1 MEGLTLASNSNAA
14 LGLSRLLLK
23 LGAFL
28 NLATGAIL
36 VVSFAVTFVFE
47 DQVRHYFEK
56 RAFDAAILM
65 PTLRI
70 WMILGL
76 PYVAAIHVMLARL
89 LAMVETVRLGNPFV
103 PENAVRLKTIAWC
116 LLATQLLHLV
126 FGLMVRI
133 AASANAHMEWK
144 FSSSGWI
151 AVLLLFVL
159 ARVFEEGTRL
169 RDDLEKMI

>member
-1 MEGLTLASNSNAA
+1 LSTNSSTA

-23 LGAFL
+23 LGVIL
-28 NLATGAIL
+28 NLATGALLIA
-36 VVSFAVTFVFE
+36 SFVGTFAFEGQVTA
-47 DQVRHYFEK
+47 YFNR
-56 RAFDAAILM
+56 RAFDSAILM
-65 PTLRI
+65 PALRI
-70 WMILGL
+70 WIILAL
-76 PYVAAIHVMLARL
+76 PYVAAVHVMLTRL
-89 LAMVETVRLGNPFV
+89 LAMTETVRLGNPFV

-126 FGLMVRI
+126 FGFMVRI

>member
-1 MEGLTLASNSNAA
+1 MSTSSNTA
-14 LGLSRLLLK
+14 LGLSRFLLK
-23 LGAFL
+23 LGVVL
-28 NLATGAIL
+28 NLATGALLIA
-36 VVSFAVTFVFE
+36 SFAGTFAFESQVTA
-47 DQVRHYFEK
+47 YFNR

-70 WMILGL
+70 WIVLAL
-76 PYVAAIHVMLARL
+76 PYVAAVHIMLIRL
-89 LAMVETVRLGNPFV
+89 LAMTETVRLGNPFV

-116 LLATQLLHLV
+116 LLATQLLHLA
-126 FGLMVRI
+126 FGVMVRI

-144 FSSSGWI
+144 FSANGWI

-159 ARVFEEGTRL
+159 ARVFEEGTRM

>member
-1 MEGLTLASNSNAA
+1 MSTNSGPV

-23 LGAFL
+23 LGVVL
-28 NLATGAIL
+28 NLLMGVIL
-36 VVSFAVTFVFE
+36 ILAFVGTIAFE
-47 DQVRHYFEK
+47 EQVIQYFRK
-56 RAFDAAILM
+56 RAYDDAILM
-65 PTLRI
+65 PALRTWI
-70 WMILGL
+70 ILAL
-76 PYVAAIHVMLARL
+76 PYVAAVHVMLTRL
-89 LAMVETVRLGNPFV
+89 LAMTETVRLGNPFV
-103 PENAVRLKTIAWC
+103 PENAVRMKTIAWC

-126 FGLMVRI
+126 FGVMVRI

-144 FSSSGWI
+144 FSANGWI

>member
-1 MEGLTLASNSNAA
+1 MTERSSPA
-14 LGLSRLLLK
+14 LGLSRLLLR
-23 LGAFL
+23 LVVIFNRAI
-28 NLATGAIL
+28 AAIL
-36 VVSFAVTFVFE
+36 AACFAGTFVFH
-47 DQVRHYFEK
+47 DQVIHYFQR
-56 RAFDAAILM
+56 RAFDSAILM
-65 PTLRI
+65 PALRI
-70 WMILGL
+70 WMILAV
-76 PYVAAIHVMLARL
+76 PYIGAVHVMLTRL
-89 LAMVETVRLGNPFV
+89 LEMVETVRLGNPFV

-144 FSSSGWI
+144 FSANGWI

-159 ARVFEEGTRL
+159 ARVFEEGTRI

>member
-1 MEGLTLASNSNAA
+1 MSGTSNTA
-14 LGLSRLLLK
+14 LGLSRFLLK
-23 LGAFL
+23 LGLIL

-36 VVSFAVTFVFE
+36 VLGFIGTFAFQGE
-47 DQVRHYFEK
+47 ILQYFHR
-56 RAFDAAILM
+56 RAFDSEILM
-65 PTLRI
+65 PALRV
-70 WMILGL
+70 WMVLAL
-76 PYVAAIHVMLARL
+76 PYVAAVHVMLARL
-89 LAMVETVRLGNPFV
+89 LAMTETVRQGNPFV

-126 FGLMVRI
+126 FGFMVRI
-133 AASANAHMEWK
+133 AASANAHMDWK

-159 ARVFEEGTRL
+159 ARVFEEGTRI